1 MEREDDIEI
10 LFRRIEHHFENKGE
24 GASRVFTM
32 LVKVTLKYRDTLVE
46 NNEPALTVGETQQAL
61 DLFMVIIKTQKFPEM
76 QDERIKKLITLWLEE
91 LPKHIH
97 H

>member
-10 LFRRIEHHFENKGE
+10 LFRRIAHNFEDKGE
-24 GASRVFTM
+24 GVNRVFTM
-32 LVKVTLKYRDTLVE
+32 LVKVTLKYRDMLVE
-46 NNEPALTVGETQQAL
+46 NNEPPLTIGETQQAL
-61 DLFMVIIKTQKFPEM
+61 DLFMLIIKTQKFPET
-76 QDERIKKLITLWLEE
+76 QDPRIKKLITLWLEE